1 MNEIAQISRASL
13 ATDERPESRTRASTL
28 LAAGGV
34 MAAIGASSCCVLP
47 LVLFLAGASGAW
59 ISNLTALAPYQPV
72 FLAVAL
78 VFLTIG
84 FVRVYRTPK
93 RACTADSCASPT
105 SNRAAKFGLWAAAIL
120 ILAAVTFPYAAPLF
134 L

>member
-1 MNEIAQISRASL
+1 MNETAQISRASL
-13 ATDERPESRTRASTL
+13 ATDERPESSTRASTL

-84 FVRVYRTPK
+84 FGRVYRTPK
-93 RACTADSCASPT
+93 GACTADSCASPA
-105 SNRAAKFGLWAAAIL
+105 SNRVAKFGLLAAAIL